1 MDGKIDKSIISMSVY
16 EDFPGGPVVKNSPCN
31 AEDVG
36 SIPGWEIKIPHAMEQ
51 PSPQT
56 LWHSCTAAMESACHN
71 RGSHMKKQRSCVPQ
85 LRPDADK

>member
-56 LWHSCTAAMESACHN
+56 L
-71 RGSHMKKQRSCVPQ
+71 
-85 LRPDADK
+85 